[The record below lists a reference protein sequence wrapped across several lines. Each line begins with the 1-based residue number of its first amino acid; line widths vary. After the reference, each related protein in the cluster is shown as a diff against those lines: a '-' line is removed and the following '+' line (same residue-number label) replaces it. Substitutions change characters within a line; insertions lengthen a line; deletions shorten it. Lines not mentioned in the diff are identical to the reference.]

1 MGTDRIEKQTL
12 LKAPIARVWQA
23 LTDSREFGHWFGA
36 RIDGPFEPGRSVRA
50 RIAPTAVDSEVAR
63 MQEPWEG
70 VAFDLAVEHVEPM
83 RLFSFRWQ
91 PGGTPDGEDPTT
103 LVTFTLEEA
112 PGGTLLRVV
121 ESGFDAL
128 PPERR
133 AKAFADN
140 EGGWEMQ
147 MRLVALHLAA
157 G

>member
-1 MGTDRIEKQTL
+1 MSTDRIEKKTL
-12 LKAPIARVWQA
+12 LKAPLVRVWQA

-36 RIDGPFEPGRSVRA
+36 RMEGPFEPGRSVRA
-50 RIAPTAVDSEVAR
+50 RSVPTAVDAEVAK

-70 VAFDLAVEHVEPM
+70 IEFDIAVERIEPM

-91 PGGTPDGEDPTT
+91 PGGEPGDADPMT
-103 LVTFTLEEA
+103 LVTFTLEEV
-112 PGGTLLRVV
+112 PGGTLLTVV

-147 MRLVALHLAA
+147 MRLVALHLAQD
-157 G
+157 

>member
-1 MGTDRIEKQTL
+1 MSSDRIEKQTV
-12 LKAPIARVWQA
+12 LKAPLARVWQA

-36 RIDGPFEPGRSVRA
+36 RVAGPFEAGRSVRA
-50 RIAPTAVDSEVAR
+50 RIVPTAVDPEIAKL
-63 MQEPWEG
+63 QEPWEG
-70 VAFDLAVEHVEPM
+70 VEFDMVVERIEPM

-91 PGGTPDGEDPTT
+91 AGAEPEDGDAMT
-103 LVTFTLEEA
+103 LVTFTLEAVE
-112 PGGTLLRVV
+112 GGTLLRVV
-121 ESGFDAL
+121 ETGFDAL